1 MFKSNRACLTPNEIT
16 DYLESNISEDARFEV
31 EHHLQDC
38 PLCEAAMEGYAS
50 TKSAIPEPD
59 LNALN
64 QRRAQQQ
71 ESSDIQSNSSS
82 GAKVVSLKRN
92 FNWLAAAS
100 IIGLLVFA
108 GWWFG
113 QSEKDLFAD
122 FHEPYDKALL
132 ATRSNAPEDNP
143 SLISAM
149 EAYNNKQY
157 SESVPLFEAAKA
169 KDPENSTIALYAGL
183 AALEQGDYSKS
194 SLWLSEARIN
204 QPSAY
209 GTATWYLAMTHLA
222 EKDYPGCR
230 NMLKQLSTA
239 DSPYYEKAQ
248 DLLKKL
254 NR

>member
-1 MFKSNRACLTPNEIT
+1 MFTSNRICLTPKEIT
-16 DYLESNISEDARFEV
+16 DYLEKNISEDVRFDI
-31 EHHLQDC
+31 EHHMQDC
-38 PLCEAAMEGYAS
+38 PLCEAAVEGYAS
-50 TKSAIPEPD
+50 TNSAIPTPD
-59 LNALN
+59 LTAVKDK
-64 QRRAQQQ
+64 RAQQTKDSKLNQ
-71 ESSDIQSNSSS
+71 KQSSET
-82 GAKVVSLKRN
+82 KVVPLKRN

-100 IIGLLVFA
+100 VAGLLLFA

-113 QSEKDLFAD
+113 QSETDLFVD
-122 FHEPYDKALL
+122 FHQPYDKAIL
-132 ATRSNAPEDNP
+132 ATRSDNAVDNP
-143 SLISAM
+143 SLAAAM
-149 EAYNNKQY
+149 EAYTNKKY
-157 SESVPLFEAAKA
+157 SESVPLFETAKE

-183 AALEQGDYSKS
+183 AALENGEYSKS

-230 NMLKQLSTA
+230 NMLKQLSSS

-248 DLLKKL
+248 QLLNKL